1 MAETKAAPVPEIV
14 PAKAEEPSINNNFY
28 NRLGIL
34 YCSKCGERKRTI
46 NGTTPFCPIAKP
58 NCSGFSA

>member
-1 MAETKAAPVPEIV
+1 MPDPKPVAEKETIPVKV
-14 PAKAEEPSINNNFY
+14 EEPSINNNFY

-58 NCSGFSA
+58 NCPGF